1 MGLYKYR
8 IMEPGSKGKAAQI
21 VDSRAAVE
29 SSIPHG
35 EQRLV
40 KRYQGTRKLAAYRVE
55 RDMRGGVL
63 WTKLTTL

>member
-8 IMEPGSKGKAAQI
+8 IIAPGTQGKAEHIAET
-21 VDSRAAVE
+21 RAEVE
-29 SSIPHG
+29 HFIPHG

-40 KRYQGTRKLAAYRVE
+40 KRYQGTRKLAAYHVE

-63 WTKLTTL
+63 WTQLPKS